1 MFCNNI
7 EYKKHDIKNLT
18 GGDLMKKFG
27 IVSYNIYCNFTNYG
41 SALQSWA
48 LHNAINK
55 LGNGKW
61 KSVLVDY
68 CPDILK
74 NKDPLNPIEHMWD
87 TDATSRKMCELSL
100 PAIRENYKKFE
111 DFYNYKFDKTKENYD
126 SSNFDTIIANEQLD
140 GFVCGSDTIFCIDE
154 FGFDD
159 GYYAN
164 YSSMTNGY
172 SVAYAASFGDPHFN
186 SETYEI
192 LNKRLSNFKAIA
204 LRENMMV
211 SYVREHTDIPVQKV
225 IDPTLLLTSQDYDV
239 IAEERIENEKYL
251 LLYAR
256 RYDPNMESYAEKI
269 ASENGWKII
278 EISLRAT
285 NADKHTM
292 MYEAGV
298 EEFLSLVKHAEF
310 VITNSYH
317 GMIFSVQYRR
327 PFYIFSREQCD
338 SKITEL
344 LELMGL
350 SERMLTKGISDYNSK
365 IDYDSVHNI
374 IESERK
380 KSLQFLQIELENCK

>member
-1 MFCNNI
+1 
-7 EYKKHDIKNLT
+7 
-18 GGDLMKKFG
+18 
-27 IVSYNIYCNFTNYG
+27 
-41 SALQSWA
+41 
-48 LHNAINK
+48 
-55 LGNGKW
+55 
-61 KSVLVDY
+61 
-68 CPDILK
+68 
-74 NKDPLNPIEHMWD
+74 
-87 TDATSRKMCELSL
+87 
-100 PAIRENYKKFE
+100 
-111 DFYNYKFDKTKENYD
+111 
-126 SSNFDTIIANEQLD
+126 
-140 GFVCGSDTIFCIDE
+140 
-154 FGFDD
+154 
-159 GYYAN
+159 
-164 YSSMTNGY
+164 
-172 SVAYAASFGDPHFN
+172 
-186 SETYEI
+186 
-192 LNKRLSNFKAIA
+192 
-204 LRENMMV
+204 MV

-285 NADKHTM
+285 NAEKHTM